1 MDSPRTDAGPATD
14 GLVWDDQDLAGTA
27 RTVHP
32 WWSLLTQGVDP
43 LPRGLP
49 ELHEAALAHRAVI
62 RSDASFAARAA
73 AGTALVAAM
82 SAAARAV
89 HEAGWGPAARAGTVT
104 GVFAAAAGGVPKPAV
119 PEAEVGWRGLVGDAQ
134 ADRRH
139 HGRVWQALCLWSA
152 EVVAGI
158 AAEGHP
164 IFPGAAGENVSI
176 TGLDWGSL
184 RPGTRL
190 RLGTAL
196 AEVSVPA
203 LPCGVNGK
211 WFLGGNHN
219 RMHHER
225 FPGESRLY
233 ALVVV
238 PGRVAVG
245 DAALVEPA

>member
-1 MDSPRTDAGPATD
+1 MDSLRTGADPTSVD
-14 GLVWDDQDLAGTA
+14 PEWSERDLAGTA
-27 RTVHP
+27 RAVDV
-32 WWSLLTQGVDP
+32 WWALATRGVDP
-43 LPRGLP
+43 LPPGLP
-49 ELHEAALAHRAVI
+49 ELHEAVRAHAAVV
-62 RSDASFAARAA
+62 RSDAAFRDRAA

-89 HEAGWGPAARAGTVT
+89 HEAGHGPAPRTGTIT
-104 GVFAAAAGGVPKPAV
+104 GVFASPTGGVPKPAV
-119 PEAEVGWRGLVGDAQ
+119 HEAEVGWRGLVGDAQ

-152 EVVAGI
+152 EVVAAI

-164 IFPGAAGENVSI
+164 IHPGAAGENLSI
-176 TGLDWGSL
+176 SGLDWGAL

-190 RLGTAL
+190 RLGTAV

-203 LPCGVNGK
+203 LPCAVNGK

-225 FPGESRLY
+225 HPGESRLY

-245 DAALVEPA
+245 DPAVIEPA